1 MLMKIVKMLRTPAV
15 YSLIVSLLAVNL
27 QAPAMA
33 DMVDTSALNAQAELQ
48 MQRDDVRSFMVRD
61 DVRAALLNYGVNAA
75 DADARIDNLSSSE
88 LAQIQGQ
95 IAELPA
101 GGGVL
106 GVVVGIIL
114 IFVLLDLLGATD
126 VFPRI

>member
-1 MLMKIVKMLRTPAV
+1 MKIAKMMRAPGILSMAV
-15 YSLIVSLLAVNL
+15 LLATAGI

-33 DMVDTSALNAQAELQ
+33 DIVTTSELAMQAELQ
-48 MQRDDVRSFMVRD
+48 MQRDDVRSLLARD
-61 DVRAALLNYGVNAA
+61 DVREAMLAYGINAA
-75 DADARIDNLSSSE
+75 DIDARINSLTESE
-88 LAQIQGQ
+88 LLQIQNQ
-95 IAELPA
+95 MALLPA
-101 GGGVL
+101 GGSIV